1 MMSPELIDQAPIL
14 AGAPYN
20 IARVRGI
27 QDYPLVTTLCRI
39 AFDTSGRFSGMKD
52 LYADTFLKA
61 GIGMDNDGRFI
72 RLRLTQYCGIDG
84 WQFVTKEEALHYLMI
99 EVEREKRWLAGIYA
113 TLNKWGFY
121 EHQGS

>member
-1 MMSPELIDQAPIL
+1 MSPELIDQAPIL

-20 IARVRGI
+20 IARVWGI

-39 AFDTSGRFSGMKD
+39 AFDARGRFSGMKD
-52 LYADTFLKA
+52 LYADTFQKA
-61 GIGMDNDGRFI
+61 GIGMDNDGHFI

-84 WQFVTKEEALHYLMI
+84 WQFVTTVEALQYLMI
-99 EVEREKRWLAGIYA
+99 EVEREKRWLTGIYA

-121 EHQGS
+121 DHQGS